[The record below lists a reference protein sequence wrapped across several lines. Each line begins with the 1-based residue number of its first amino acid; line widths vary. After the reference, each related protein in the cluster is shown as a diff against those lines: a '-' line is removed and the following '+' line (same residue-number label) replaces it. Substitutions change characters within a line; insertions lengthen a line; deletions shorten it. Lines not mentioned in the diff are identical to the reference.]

1 MTDHEQHPDR
11 TTEALPS
18 AAGVARY
25 LAAHPE
31 FFNQHLELLRTL
43 EIPHSTG
50 QAVSLWERQIA
61 ALRDE
66 LERSRARLDDLIEQ
80 ARLNEHVIRRIQHLA
95 LELMDAAGP
104 QAVFG
109 LLSAR
114 LCEDFRADRV
124 TCLVFAHAS
133 SVDEDDQRQFVGV
146 DSPRR
151 EPFKSALAR
160 REPVCGRL
168 TLAQT
173 QALFGVEKFD
183 GSHVVLPLQGRGW
196 EGLLA
201 VSSQDPQRFES
212 NMGTEF
218 LAFLRDVVTLVL
230 EPWVARPRRQPG

>member
-1 MTDHEQHPDR
+1 MSDAESAPDS
-11 TTEALPS
+11 TPS
-18 AAGVARY
+18 AAAVSRY

-31 FFNQHLELLRTL
+31 FFNQHPELLRTL

-61 ALRDE
+61 ALREE
-66 LERSRARLDDLIEQ
+66 LERMRGRFDELIEQ
-80 ARLNEHVIRRIQHLA
+80 AKHNEQVIRRIQQLA
-95 LELMDAAGP
+95 LELMDTAGP

-114 LCEDFRADRV
+114 LAADFHADRV
-124 TCLVFAHAS
+124 TGLVFAHAS
-133 SVDEDDQRQFVGV
+133 SVDNDDARQFVGA

-160 REPVCGRL
+160 RDPVCGRL
-168 TLAQT
+168 TQAQL

-183 GSHVVLPLQGRGW
+183 GSHVLLPLHGRGW
-196 EGLLA
+196 DGLLV
-201 VSSQDPQRFES
+201 VSSHDPVRFES

-230 EPWVARPRRQPG
+230 EPWVARPRRQPA

>member
-1 MTDHEQHPDR
+1 MAEHEHAN
-11 TTEALPS
+11 EATPG
-18 AAGVARY
+18 AAAVARY

-66 LERSRARLDDLIEQ
+66 LERARARLDDLVDQ
-80 ARLNEHVIRRIQHLA
+80 ARLNEHVIRRIHQLA
-95 LELMDAAGP
+95 LEVMVAAGP

-114 LCEDFRADRV
+114 LCEEFRADRA

-133 SVDEDDQRQFVGV
+133 SVDEDDQRQFVGAE
-146 DSPRR
+146 SPRR
-151 EPFKSALAR
+151 EPFKGSLGR
-160 REPVCGRL
+160 REAICGRL
-168 TLAQT
+168 TQAQT
-173 QALFGVEKFD
+173 QALFGVERFD

-196 EGLLA
+196 DGLLA
-201 VSSQDPQRFES
+201 VSSLDPQRFES

-218 LAFLRDVVTLVL
+218 LGFLRDVVTLVL